1 VASFITNFLHGIG
14 SGEHIKDYRHASNLF
29 THDNFRLSP
38 KTAFLYHCLIKLN
51 RQAVGYSGMSA
62 MLQHEPELS
71 FMVKAVDLPR
81 MSVDIEEL
89 NQYNRKTYNMTKVNY
104 SPITITFHDDSAN
117 TIRDFLA
124 NYYNYYFSDGSVSH
138 DAQHDLRDG
147 TGLRQSYS
155 QNGFLGT
162 GGAWGLDSTFTHE
175 ARGQNLLDYIQIY
188 SLSKGRA
195 SGYKLINPILSGI
208 NHGTHDASAGGTPM
222 EHSVTVNYEAIM
234 YDEKQVSEMSILGG
248 SFYDRE
254 KSVLSGAGGGTN
266 SVLGPGGMFDKGMD
280 IFGNLQQGGIGGI
293 AKAAI
298 NAYSLKEQMRR
309 FDARDS
315 LKHEVRDMSRGVE
328 DYVAREVGKKFAT
341 ATRE

>member
-1 VASFITNFLHGIG
+1 MASFITNFLHGIG
-14 SGEHIKDYRHASNLF
+14 SGEHIKDYRHASN
-29 THDNFRLSP
+29 
-38 KTAFLYHCLIKLN
+38 LN

>member
-1 VASFITNFLHGIG
+1 MASFLTNFLHGIG

-29 THDNFRLSP
+29 THDNFRLAP

-51 RQAVGYSGMSA
+51 KTAVAYSGMSA

-71 FMVKAVDLPR
+71 FMVKSVDLPKI
-81 MSVDIEEL
+81 SVDIEEL
-89 NQYNRKTYNMTKVNY
+89 NQYNRKTFNMTKVNY
-104 SPITITFHDDSAN
+104 SPINIIFHDDNSN
-117 TIRDFLA
+117 IIRDFLA
-124 NYYNYYFSDGSVSH
+124 NYYNYYFSDGASSH
-138 DAQHDLRDG
+138 NAQYGLRDSA
-147 TGLRQSYS
+147 GLRHSYNE
-155 QNGFLGT
+155 NGMQYT
-162 GGAWGLDSTFTHE
+162 GGAWGLDSTYTHSGK
-175 ARGQNLLDYIQIY
+175 GQNLLDYIQIY

-195 SGYKLINPILSGI
+195 SGYKLINPVLSDI
-208 NHGTHDASAGGTPM
+208 NHGIHDASASGTPM

-234 YDEKQVSEMSILGG
+234 YDEKQVSSLATFGG

-280 IFGNLQQGGIGGI
+280 IYGNLQQGGIGGI
-293 AKAAI
+293 AKAVV

-315 LKHEVRDMSRGVE
+315 LKHEVRDMSRTLE
-328 DYVAREVGKKFAT
+328 NYVAREAGNKFAT

>member
-1 VASFITNFLHGIG
+1 MASFLTNFLHGIG

-29 THDNFRLSP
+29 THDNFRLAP

-51 RQAVGYSGMSA
+51 KSAVAYSGMSA

-71 FMVKAVDLPR
+71 FMVKSVDLPK

-89 NQYNRKTYNMTKVNY
+89 NQYNRKTYNMTKINY
-104 SPITITFHDDSAN
+104 SPINIVFHDDNAN
-117 TIRDFLA
+117 IIRDFLA
-124 NYYNYYFSDGSVSH
+124 NYYNYYFSDGASSH
-138 DAQHDLRDG
+138 NARHDLRDG
-147 TGLRQSYS
+147 TGLRHSYNE
-155 QNGFLGT
+155 NGMQYT
-162 GGAWGLDSTFTHE
+162 GGAWGLDSTYTHSG
-175 ARGQNLLDYIQIY
+175 RGQNLLDYIQIY

-195 SGYKLINPILSGI
+195 SGYKLINPVLSDI
-208 NHGTHDASAGGTPM
+208 NHGIHDASAGGTPM

-234 YDEKQVSEMSILGG
+234 YDEKQVSNLATFGG

-254 KSVLSGAGGGTN
+254 PSVLGGGIN
-266 SVLGPGGMFDKGMD
+266 SVLGRGGILEKGMD
-280 IFGNLQQGGIGGI
+280 IFGNLQEGGIGGY

-298 NAYSLKEQMRR
+298 NAYSLKEQMRH

-315 LKHEVRDMSRGVE
+315 LKHEVRNLGPGLHE
-328 DYVAREVGKKFAT
+328 YVAREAGNKFAT

>member
-1 VASFITNFLHGIG
+1 MASFITNFLHGIG

-234 YDEKQVSEMSILGG
+234 YDEKQVSEIVDEICDNLST
-248 SFYDRE
+248 DRSYTPSTLAKFIGLCNYI
-254 KSVLSGAGGGTN
+254 KSSLLICDIHHNLESDIDEAICKECE
-266 SVLGPGGMFDKGMD
+266 SMLLKGPGQ
-280 IFGNLQQGGIGGI
+280 I
-293 AKAAI
+293 
-298 NAYSLKEQMRR
+298 Y
-309 FDARDS
+309 
-315 LKHEVRDMSRGVE
+315 
-328 DYVAREVGKKFAT
+328 
-341 ATRE
+341 